1 MVSLILPGRA
11 CCRPSCSSLRA
22 VARDRLIL
30 SSSSG
35 QQSSPRFFH
44 SIPPARASDSQD
56 PSSSSSSRISYRVAV
71 SSSGKGRRFHPFRN
85 AHTFDPSLHDA
96 LGLVTKESNPLIRR
110 RTRPDSG
117 ADAFF
122 VSKVGHDLTSGGHD
136 NGAVA
141 FAVADGV
148 GGWEES
154 RVDPADFSH
163 GLCGYMAQSALSW
176 SSPAE
181 KLRPKNLMQM
191 GYDQVVADEWIR
203 AGASTASVGVAWDDG
218 RVELANLGDS
228 GSVLFR
234 SAAVQHYSTAQTHGF
249 NTPYQL
255 SLIPPRMRAQAS
267 IFGGAY
273 LEDYPRD
280 AAVTS
285 LNMQHGDV
293 LMLATDGVFDNLNNQ
308 DILKLVTRQMTLTGA
323 WTGAPPTYAIGP
335 SDQLDKVS
343 TPGGLTDLLSPPNT
357 NNNDAERYKT
367 FTLSSLLATTI
378 AGKAKLASLDLRRDS
393 PFAKQYQRYY
403 PFDHY
408 RGGKVDDICVLVVVA
423 VDEGRVQGQGQG
435 SES

>member
-30 SSSSG
+30 FSG
-35 QQSSPRFFH
+35 QQSLPRFFH
-44 SIPPARASDSQD
+44 STPARASDSQD
-56 PSSSSSSRISYRVAV
+56 PSSSSRISYRVAV

-85 AHTFDPSLHDA
+85 AHTFDPSVHDA
-96 LGLVTKESNPLIRR
+96 LGLVTKESNPLSRR
-110 RTRPDSG
+110 RSRPDSG

-181 KLRPKNLMQM
+181 QLRPKNLMQM

-234 SAAVQHYSTAQTHGF
+234 SAAVQHYSAAQTHGF

-255 SLIPPRMRAQAS
+255 SIIPPRMRAQAS

-335 SDQLDKVS
+335 SDQLDKLS
-343 TPGGLTDLLSPPNT
+343 KPGGLTDILSPPPNSNNANT
-357 NNNDAERYKT
+357 KNDESGRYKS

-378 AGKAKLASLDLRRDS
+378 TGNAKVASLDLRRDS

-423 VDEGRVQGQGQG
+423 VDEGRVQQGQS

>member
-30 SSSSG
+30 FSG
-35 QQSSPRFFH
+35 QQSLPRFFH
-44 SIPPARASDSQD
+44 STPARASDSQD
-56 PSSSSSSRISYRVAV
+56 PSSSSRISYRVAV

-85 AHTFDPSLHDA
+85 AHTFDPSVHDA

-110 RTRPDSG
+110 RSRPDSG

-181 KLRPKNLMQM
+181 QLRPKNLMQM

-234 SAAVQHYSTAQTHGF
+234 SAAVQHYSAAQTHGF

-255 SLIPPRMRAQAS
+255 SIIPPRMRAQAS

-285 LNMQHGDV
+285 LHMQHGDV

-335 SDQLDKVS
+335 SDQLDKLS
-343 TPGGLTDLLSPPNT
+343 KPGGLTDILSPPPNSNNANT
-357 NNNDAERYKT
+357 KNDESGRYKS

-378 AGKAKLASLDLRRDS
+378 TGNAKVASLDLRRDS

-423 VDEGRVQGQGQG
+423 VDEGRVQQGQS

>member
-30 SSSSG
+30 FSG
-35 QQSSPRFFH
+35 QQSLPRFFH
-44 SIPPARASDSQD
+44 STPARASDSQD
-56 PSSSSSSRISYRVAV
+56 PSSSSRISYRVAV

-85 AHTFDPSLHDA
+85 AHTFDPSVHDA

-110 RTRPDSG
+110 RSRPDSG

-181 KLRPKNLMQM
+181 QLRPKNLMQM

-234 SAAVQHYSTAQTHGF
+234 SAAVQHYSAAQTHGF

-255 SLIPPRMRAQAS
+255 SIIPSRMRAQAS

-285 LNMQHGDV
+285 LHMQHGDV

-335 SDQLDKVS
+335 SDQLDKLS
-343 TPGGLTDLLSPPNT
+343 KPGGLTDILSPPPNSNNANT
-357 NNNDAERYKT
+357 KNDDSGRYKS

-378 AGKAKLASLDLRRDS
+378 TGNAKIASLDLRRDS

-423 VDEGRVQGQGQG
+423 VDEGRVQQGQS

>member
-1 MVSLILPGRA
+1 M
-11 CCRPSCSSLRA
+11 
-22 VARDRLIL
+22 
-30 SSSSG
+30 
-35 QQSSPRFFH
+35 
-44 SIPPARASDSQD
+44 IPPARASDSQD

-154 RVDPADFSH
+154 RVDPAEFSH

-285 LNMQHGDV
+285 LHMQHGDV

>member
-1 MVSLILPGRA
+1 M
-11 CCRPSCSSLRA
+11 
-22 VARDRLIL
+22 
-30 SSSSG
+30 
-35 QQSSPRFFH
+35 
-44 SIPPARASDSQD
+44 
-56 PSSSSSSRISYRVAV
+56 
-71 SSSGKGRRFHPFRN
+71 
-85 AHTFDPSLHDA
+85 HDA

-110 RTRPDSG
+110 RSRPDSG

-181 KLRPKNLMQM
+181 QLRPKNLMQM

-234 SAAVQHYSTAQTHGF
+234 SAAVQHYSAAQTHGF

-255 SLIPPRMRAQAS
+255 SIIPPRMRAQAS

-285 LNMQHGDV
+285 LHMQHGDV

-335 SDQLDKVS
+335 SDQLDKLS
-343 TPGGLTDLLSPPNT
+343 KPGGLTDILSPPPNSNNANT
-357 NNNDAERYKT
+357 KNDESGRYKS

-378 AGKAKLASLDLRRDS
+378 TGNAKVASLDLRRDS

-423 VDEGRVQGQGQG
+423 VDKGRVQQGQS

>member
-30 SSSSG
+30 FSG
-35 QQSSPRFFH
+35 QQSLPRFFH
-44 SIPPARASDSQD
+44 STPARASDSQD
-56 PSSSSSSRISYRVAV
+56 PSSSSRISYRVAV

-85 AHTFDPSLHDA
+85 AHTFDPSVHDA
-96 LGLVTKESNPLIRR
+96 LGLVTKESNPLSRR
-110 RTRPDSG
+110 RSRPDSG

-181 KLRPKNLMQM
+181 QLRPKNLMQM

-234 SAAVQHYSTAQTHGF
+234 SAAVQHYSAAQTHGF

-255 SLIPPRMRAQAS
+255 SIIPPRMRAQAS

-285 LNMQHGDV
+285 LHMQHGDV

-335 SDQLDKVS
+335 SDQLDKLS
-343 TPGGLTDLLSPPNT
+343 KPGGLTDILSPPPNSNNANT
-357 NNNDAERYKT
+357 KNDESGRYKS

-378 AGKAKLASLDLRRDS
+378 TGNAKVASLDLRRDS

-423 VDEGRVQGQGQG
+423 VDEGRVQQGQS

>member
-30 SSSSG
+30 FSG
-35 QQSSPRFFH
+35 QQSLPRFFH
-44 SIPPARASDSQD
+44 STPARASDSQD
-56 PSSSSSSRISYRVAV
+56 PSSSSRISYRVAV

-85 AHTFDPSLHDA
+85 AHTFDPSVHDA
-96 LGLVTKESNPLIRR
+96 LGLVTKESNPLSRR
-110 RTRPDSG
+110 RSRPDSG

-181 KLRPKNLMQM
+181 QLRPKNLMQM

-234 SAAVQHYSTAQTHGF
+234 SAAVQHYSAAQTHGF

-255 SLIPPRMRAQAS
+255 SIIPPRMRAQAS

-285 LNMQHGDV
+285 LHMQHGDV

-335 SDQLDKVS
+335 SDQLDKLS
-343 TPGGLTDLLSPPNT
+343 KPGGLTDILSPPPNSNNANT
-357 NNNDAERYKT
+357 KNDESGRYKS

-378 AGKAKLASLDLRRDS
+378 TGNAKVASLDLRRDS

-423 VDEGRVQGQGQG
+423 VDEGRVPQGQS

>member
-30 SSSSG
+30 FSG
-35 QQSSPRFFH
+35 QQSLPRFFH
-44 SIPPARASDSQD
+44 STPARASDSQD
-56 PSSSSSSRISYRVAV
+56 PSSSSRISYRVAV

-110 RTRPDSG
+110 RSRPDSG

-181 KLRPKNLMQM
+181 QLRPKNLMQM

-234 SAAVQHYSTAQTHGF
+234 SAAVQHYSAAQTHGF

-255 SLIPPRMRAQAS
+255 SIIPSRMRAQAS

-285 LNMQHGDV
+285 LHMQHGDV

-335 SDQLDKVS
+335 SDQLDKLS
-343 TPGGLTDLLSPPNT
+343 KPGGLTDILSPPPNSNNANT
-357 NNNDAERYKT
+357 KNDDSGRYKS

-378 AGKAKLASLDLRRDS
+378 TGNAKIASLDLRRDS

-423 VDEGRVQGQGQG
+423 VDEGRVQQGQS

>member
-30 SSSSG
+30 FSG
-35 QQSSPRFFH
+35 QQSLPRFFH
-44 SIPPARASDSQD
+44 STPARASDSQD
-56 PSSSSSSRISYRVAV
+56 PSSSSRISYRVAV

-85 AHTFDPSLHDA
+85 AHTFDPSVHDA
-96 LGLVTKESNPLIRR
+96 LGLVTKESNPLSRR
-110 RTRPDSG
+110 RSRPDSG

-181 KLRPKNLMQM
+181 QLRPKNLMQM

-234 SAAVQHYSTAQTHGF
+234 SAAVQHYSAAQTHGF

-255 SLIPPRMRAQAS
+255 SIIPSRMRAQAS

-285 LNMQHGDV
+285 LHMQHGDV

-335 SDQLDKVS
+335 SDQLDKLS
-343 TPGGLTDLLSPPNT
+343 KPGGLTDILSPPPNSNNANT
-357 NNNDAERYKT
+357 KNDESGRYKS

-378 AGKAKLASLDLRRDS
+378 TGNAKVASLDLRRDS

-423 VDEGRVQGQGQG
+423 VDEGRVQQGQS